1 MIGYIKG
8 KVIGSDSGIVILENN
23 GIGYEIVCSGALFA
37 KLVTDGAGEAYTYL
51 QVREDGLTLFGF
63 VSVAEKNMFL
73 KLVTV
78 SGVGP
83 KMGIA
88 ILSQLN
94 LNEVAIA
101 IATSDLKRLSAV
113 KGLGK
118 KAAERIVLELREKVG
133 AAELAGSA
141 NASANEPLVSATD
154 GEEDAVVGLMSLGYT
169 RAESVKAVKRAR
181 ENGAATMEE
190 MIMTALKSM

>member
-8 KVIGSDSGIVILENN
+8 KVIGSDSGVVILENN

-113 KGLGK
+113 NGGTHCSGTARKGRRGGTGRICQRFGK
-118 KAAERIVLELREKVG
+118 RTARIRNGRRRGRRGRTDVFGLYARGER
-133 AAELAGSA
+133 
-141 NASANEPLVSATD
+141 
-154 GEEDAVVGLMSLGYT
+154 
-169 RAESVKAVKRAR
+169 
-181 ENGAATMEE
+181 
-190 MIMTALKSM
+190 KSR